1 MTRIAVGAVG
11 LVVLLALAG
20 WLLLPD
26 REPTR
31 REQDA
36 TFVARLG
43 TAAANPTTHARLAT
57 RGALLGRLAGEDGRP
72 AVVLVPRTPTPAD

>member
-1 MTRIAVGAVG
+1 MGCLAAAVVSFLAA
-11 LVVLLALAG
+11 LALAG
-20 WLLLPD
+20 WLLLP
-26 REPTR
+26 EPGPTR
-31 REQDA
+31 EEQDA